1 MTSFAL
7 LCCCSAQN
15 AASSGDG
22 TALGREV
29 GAVLGRDE
37 GTALGD
43 EVGAALGGDEGKAG
57 GGELGP
63 KLAVGP
69 GDGTLLIEPLTRQTA
84 RGGAGS

>member
-1 MTSFAL
+1 MPPPL
-7 LCCCSAQN
+7 LSSASR
-15 AASSGDG
+15 ARPVPRLR

-84 RGGAGS
+84 RGGAGSP